1 MQSVHVNTAQP
12 YDVLV
17 ETGLL
22 DSLGNLIGRRF
33 PGAKCFVVS
42 DANVM
47 ALYGAR
53 VINGLRD
60 AHIETRSLSFAPGES
75 SKTMHTI
82 EVILSEMNRA
92 EMTRSDLVIALG
104 GGITGDMAGFAAS
117 IYMRGIRFV
126 QIPTTLLAAVD
137 ASVGGKTGVNMGGL
151 KNQVGTFW
159 QPSMVI
165 IDPSTMD
172 TLPGRELACGMAE
185 VVKYGCIRDA
195 EIIRMAEELAR
206 IAATPTPCGDRTD
219 IHKVLENMILRCVAI
234 KAQVVET
241 DERDTGER
249 MLLNFGHTIGH
260 AVEKCTGGAVQHG
273 EAVAIGMVAM
283 ARTAENKNMC
293 PAGYTDRLATVLE
306 GLGLPTVC
314 PVDGE
319 DILGAIRSDKKRA
332 GQTISLVMP
341 DGIGHCSIVPVD
353 IEILTDYLAI

>member
-17 ETGLL
+17 KTGLL

-33 PGAKCFVVS
+33 HGAKCFVVS

-137 ASVGGKTGVNMGGL
+137 ASVGGKTGENIAYLLSALIFYGHRIEEVRRVLGYISRQKFSVIFLEKLDKVCRNDRFPRKAFGICAKGTE
-151 KNQVGTFW
+151 NVTRGVGNEHRNIFR
-159 QPSMVI
+159 I
-165 IDPSTMD
+165 LCD
-172 TLPGRELACGMAE
+172 GREDSVDRA
-185 VVKYGCIRDA
+185 VV
-195 EIIRMAEELAR
+195 L
-206 IAATPTPCGDRTD
+206 
-219 IHKVLENMILRCVAI
+219 
-234 KAQVVET
+234 
-241 DERDTGER
+241 
-249 MLLNFGHTIGH
+249 
-260 AVEKCTGGAVQHG
+260 
-273 EAVAIGMVAM
+273 
-283 ARTAENKNMC
+283 
-293 PAGYTDRLATVLE
+293 
-306 GLGLPTVC
+306 
-314 PVDGE
+314 
-319 DILGAIRSDKKRA
+319 
-332 GQTISLVMP
+332 
-341 DGIGHCSIVPVD
+341 
-353 IEILTDYLAI
+353 